1 MATRTLQFYG
11 IAYGS
16 EPVTITADFNGA
28 EIFNSTIST
37 INGPVNT
44 TDPWN
49 DTYAMFTAEINSNL
63 ITNIPFSFSVSGNGT
78 AIISRIDANY
88 LYEPNPIYSTADYD
102 ILMNT
107 NSSTTLV
114 AETMDKYANPPF
126 TPTEMALV
134 ESTNPGD
141 TVARRA
147 LLESKNLQPF
157 VATGANVY
165 NPVQTTLSCWDN
177 TTINSTPVT
186 TSDPRCLGGQS
197 NPSTGQP
204 YVLVN
209 WEIASGS
216 TFAGEVELPI
226 LVNIPPHLLA
236 TINASLPQ

>member
-11 IAYGS
+11 IAYGA
-16 EPVTITADFNGA
+16 EPVTITANFNGA

-49 DTYAMFTAEINSNL
+49 DTYPMFTAEINSNL

-78 AIISRIDANY
+78 AVISRIDANY
-88 LYEPNPIYSTADYD
+88 LYQPNSIYSAEDYA
-102 ILMNT
+102 ILMNPS
-107 NSSTTLV
+107 SSTTLV
-114 AETMDKYANPPF
+114 AQTMDKYANPPF
-126 TPTEMALV
+126 TPQEMALV

-147 LLESKNLQPF
+147 LLESKGLQPF
-157 VATGANVY
+157 VPTGANVY
-165 NPVQTTLSCWDN
+165 SPVQTTLSCWDN
-177 TTINSTPVT
+177 LTIDSVPVT
-186 TSDPRCLGGQS
+186 TADPRCLGGQI

-204 YVLVN
+204 IVAVN

-226 LVNIPPHLLA
+226 LISIPPHLLA
-236 TINASLPQ
+236 TINASMV